1 MNKNIQVLCDA
12 CAKCEKF
19 QVEQTTLWADE
30 KPYEH
35 LLYCKHIE
43 ICQNAVDIWEKHI
56 KEEKQN
62 EIFNSD

>member
-1 MNKNIQVLCDA
+1 MNANIQVLCNA

-35 LLYCKHIE
+35 LLYCQHIE
-43 ICQNAVDIWEKHI
+43 ICQNAVDIWEK
-56 KEEKQN
+56 QN
-62 EIFNSD
+62 ESNIGY